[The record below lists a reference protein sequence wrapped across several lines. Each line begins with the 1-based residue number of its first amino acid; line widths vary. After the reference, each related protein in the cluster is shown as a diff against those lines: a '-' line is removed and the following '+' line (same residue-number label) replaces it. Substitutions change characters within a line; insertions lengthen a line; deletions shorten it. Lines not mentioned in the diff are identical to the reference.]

1 MAVFAWAI
9 RVAHFMS
16 PEIGTP
22 LNNDFYT
29 EYADGFSFLFRLSTI
44 KLFGF
49 ISVNMCMCIVWP
61 PRRLV
66 FFFFFPVLTPLDLG
80 TVTSRDSRLRG
91 AMNLIKE
98 R

>member
-1 MAVFAWAI
+1 
-9 RVAHFMS
+9 MS

-29 EYADGFSFLFRLSTI
+29 EYADGIIFVFRLSTT
-44 KLFGF
+44 KLFRF

-66 FFFFFPVLTPLDLG
+66 FFPVLTPLDLG

>member
-66 FFFFFPVLTPLDLG
+66 FFSCFNSIGPG
-80 TVTSRDSRLRG
+80 YG
-91 AMNLIKE
+91 YE
-98 R
+98 

>member
-29 EYADGFSFLFRLSTI
+29 EYADGFSFLFRLYYKVIWVYKCQYVYVYRMASQTV
-44 KLFGF
+44 G
-49 ISVNMCMCIVWP
+49 
-61 PRRLV
+61 V
-66 FFFFFPVLTPLDLG
+66 FFLF
-80 TVTSRDSRLRG
+80 
-91 AMNLIKE
+91 
-98 R
+98 